1 MLSPPSTSPRPNLG
15 VMFPPN
21 FTSALASLAIVNLD
35 ILPSLNLACMY
46 DFNYINK
53 VYVTTLAPIAISVVL
68 FLGMLI
74 MKGGNVKKAGSA
86 AATPFLAF
94 TFIIFISTSSAVFGY
109 FKCDEVGPPSTG
121 NREGT
126 KRTNLGK
133 HHRNGSDTLH
143 HPLLHHPSPVT
154 RHPSPVTRHPSP
166 VTRHPSP
173 SSSTLT
179 IRSLS

>member
-1 MLSPPSTSPRPNLG
+1 
-15 VMFPPN
+15 MFPPN

-46 DFNYINK
+46 EFNYINK
-53 VYVTTLAPIAISVVL
+53 VYVTTLVPIAISVVL

-109 FKCDEVGPPSTG
+109 FKCDEVGHHQQGTGRARNAQTSANIIAMALTPSTI
-121 NREGT
+121 
-126 KRTNLGK
+126 L
-133 HHRNGSDTLH
+133 SYII
-143 HPLLHHPSPVT
+143 HHPSPVT

-166 VTRHPSP
+166 VTRHPVH
-173 SSSTLT
+173 
-179 IRSLS
+179 RH

>member
-1 MLSPPSTSPRPNLG
+1 
-15 VMFPPN
+15 MFPPK
-21 FTSALASLAIVNLD
+21 FTSALASLTIVNLD

-46 DFNYINK
+46 EFNYINK
-53 VYVTTLAPIAISVVL
+53 VYVTTLAPIAMSVVL

-74 MKGGNVKKAGSA
+74 MKGGNVMKAGSA

-126 KRTNLGK
+126 ERTNLGK
-133 HHRNGSDTLH
+133 HHRNGPDTLH
-143 HPLLHHPSPVT
+143 HPPIHHPPPAT
-154 RHPSPVTRHPSP
+154 RHLPLA
-166 VTRHPSP
+166 TRHPSP
-173 SSSTLT
+173 SSSTLA
-179 IRSLS
+179 IRSLRVTTRSLATAMSTN